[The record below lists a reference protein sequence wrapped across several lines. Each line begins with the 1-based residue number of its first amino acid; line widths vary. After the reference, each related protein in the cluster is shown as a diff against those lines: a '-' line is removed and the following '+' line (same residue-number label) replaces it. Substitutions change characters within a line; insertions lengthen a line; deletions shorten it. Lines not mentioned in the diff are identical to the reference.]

1 MPITILDLGPDIV
14 AMRMDG
20 RTERHDID
28 AAFAAWDRAI
38 AGGGAFRVYAEVHS
52 FSGISFEALARDIK
66 LGFQRLDTVSR
77 IERAAVVTD
86 IEWMKKA
93 AQLQDRAMRNIDI
106 RVFAMAEMEQARN
119 WIREP
124 AAPAT

>member
-20 RTERHDID
+20 KTERHDID
-28 AAFAAWDRAI
+28 AAFAEWDRAI

-52 FSGISFEALARDIK
+52 FSGISFEALARDVK

-86 IEWMKKA
+86 IDWMKTA
-93 AQLQDRAMRNIDI
+93 TQLQDKAMRSIAI
-106 RVFAMAEMEQARN
+106 RVFSMAEMEQARS
-119 WIREP
+119 WIQEP